1 MGRSEPEGNHIEPNP
16 NVPPSDGD
24 ETIDP
29 VVRPSAYQALLLRYL
44 GDQDPA
50 GVQSQTP
57 DVVAGLIDDAGDLL
71 RARPAEGE
79 WSVLELLGHFLDAE
93 IVVSGRY
100 RWILA
105 HDGPPLVGYDQD
117 EWVARL
123 RHNDDDPAEML
134 SVHRALR
141 EANVSLWGRT
151 SPEERQRVGIHAE
164 RGPESLDLSF
174 RLVAGHDLFH
184 IEQMN
189 RTLQTVR
196 GES

>member
-1 MGRSEPEGNHIEPNP
+1 VS
-16 NVPPSDGD
+16 V
-24 ETIDP
+24 IDP
-29 VVRPSAYQALLLRYL
+29 VAQPSEYQALLLRYL

-50 GVQSQTP
+50 DVQAQTP
-57 DVVAGLIDDAGDLL
+57 DVIADIVGDAGDLL
-71 RARPAEGE
+71 RARPAEGQ
-79 WSVLELLGHFLDAE
+79 WSVLELLGHIFDAE

-100 RWILA
+100 RWTLA

-123 RHNDDDPAEML
+123 RHKDDDPAEML

-141 EANVSLWGRT
+141 EANLNLWGRT
-151 SPEERQRVGIHAE
+151 SPEERDRVGIHAE

-189 RTLQTVR
+189 RTLQTIR
-196 GES
+196 ERSGSDPAITTGS